1 MNNIE
6 YITDRQLHNLLHN
19 HNKKP
24 IHLQHY
30 FTSKTLIELKLNLTP
45 GDNMLF
51 FNSCLGGDLSL
62 LPEIVEIMSNYN
74 YIGIVKNYVS
84 SLHLAIL
91 GLCNKILIFKDS
103 LLSYH
108 PIKPYPDYSEIENNK
123 LISLYADC
131 TKFLNSVNSKHLI
144 C

>member
-1 MNNIE
+1 
-6 YITDRQLHNLLHN
+6 
-19 HNKKP
+19 
-24 IHLQHY
+24 
-30 FTSKTLIELKLNLTP
+30 
-45 GDNMLF
+45 
-51 FNSCLGGDLSL
+51 L
-62 LPEIVEIMSNYN
+62 LPALVEIMAKENC
-74 YIGIVKNYVS
+74 IGIVNYAA

-91 GLCNKILIFKDS
+91 GLCKKIILFNDS

-144 C
+144 Y